1 MGVLHAYVVWCC
13 VHVLWV
19 YCTHTL
25 YITLHLV
32 MLHLVVQEV
41 PTDGPFLGPDL
52 VPLLDLTLTISTDI
66 DLLKELDR

>member
-1 MGVLHAYVVWCC
+1 MHMLYGV
-13 VHVLWV
+13 V
-19 YCTHTL
+19 YMCYGCTALTH
-25 YITLHLV
+25 YISHYILC
-32 MLHLVVQEV
+32 LVVQEV

>member
-1 MGVLHAYVVWCC
+1 MLQ
-13 VHVLWV
+13 V

-25 YITLHLV
+25 YIILHLV
-32 MLHLVVQEV
+32 MLRLVVQEV
-41 PTDGPFLGPDL
+41 PTDSLFLGPDL

>member
-19 YCTHTL
+19 YCMH
-25 YITLHLV
+25 TLHLF
-32 MLHLVVQEV
+32 MLCLVVQEV